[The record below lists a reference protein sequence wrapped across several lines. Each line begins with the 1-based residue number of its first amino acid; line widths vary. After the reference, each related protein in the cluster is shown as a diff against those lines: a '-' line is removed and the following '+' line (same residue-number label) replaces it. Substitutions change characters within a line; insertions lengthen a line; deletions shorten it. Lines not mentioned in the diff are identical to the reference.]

1 VNLNQ
6 FSLTGKLRDRIARLE
21 YIWLMSHYY
30 FAPGSAVSRIS
41 ISVSM
46 FVCQSARISQ
56 NNMSK
61 LQENYMNLL
70 PVPVAWSLSSRPT
83 LCTSGL
89 WMTSY
94 FHIKGQT
101 RIKAWNLQRSEL
113 FTVTRQ
119 VAPLIA
125 HPGAKSDCFVSCGT
139 VITGAV
145 NSVEWV
151 SIKCSVTSRPG
162 SSSSSSS
169 S

>member
-6 FSLTGKLRDRIARLE
+6 FSLTGKLRGHIARLE

-30 FAPGSAVSRIS
+30 FAPGSSAVISIS

-61 LQENYMNLL
+61 LQENYLYVL
-70 PVPVAWSLSSRPT
+70 PMPWLDPLCSRPT
-83 LCTSGL
+83 FCTSGL
-89 WMTSY
+89 WMTSH

-101 RIKAWNLQRSEL
+101 RIKAWNLRRSEL
-113 FTVTRQ
+113 FTVIRQ

-125 HPGAKSDCFVSCGT
+125 HPGAKSGCLVSCCTVIT

-145 NSVEWV
+145 NSVD
-151 SIKCSVTSRPG
+151 
-162 SSSSSSS
+162 
-169 S
+169 